1 MVLAK
6 LHCKT
11 VTFVLSLLWQE
22 FLNIWSRFSSLALCF
37 SVRRVLFLARLIHQR
52 SFATVGTETPK
63 EFGNAKTWHICWVS
77 ECNVLANRMQN
88 ASFFHFCVRT
98 WPTRSVAV
106 SLFSFVSCGECL
118 AFSFASGTF
127 KAQCKD
133 EIIAECRRVRFAGNR
148 PQSPNKTSHLVTFR
162 CLSGSQDCRLLRKR
176 FSSVSKWNRVI
187 DETKNLTLNLLT
199 LLCSWYKEKSA
210 HAPRTDSRTHFP
222 VGVYRQSTLAHW
234 TFFSETWA
242 SSEPSCVASAG
253 TDWET
258 KIELGAEQNKSSLDW
273 IRQQQSLYF
282 TKNRYFRK
290 LLFTPS

>member
-1 MVLAK
+1 MSLQIA
-6 LHCKT
+6 CKT
-11 VTFVLSLLWQE
+11 LLSFTFVCELGQLGALPSLCSHSFRAANASRFHSLLE
-22 FLNIWSRFSSLALCF
+22 PSK
-37 SVRRVLFLARLIHQR
+37 H
-52 SFATVGTETPK
+52 
-63 EFGNAKTWHICWVS
+63 NAKTRALV
-77 ECNVLANRMQN
+77 N
-88 ASFFHFCVRT
+88 ASRAT
-98 WPTRSVAV
+98 GP
-106 SLFSFVSCGECL
+106 
-118 AFSFASGTF
+118 
-127 KAQCKD
+127 
-133 EIIAECRRVRFAGNR
+133 RVPIR
-148 PQSPNKTSHLVTFR
+148 PSHLVTFR